1 VTLAQLLRNQLSNDE
16 WRRVQSEAVAWMVAN
31 GSPYV
36 DVDDAVKAWLVHLV
50 RRTVA

>member
-16 WRRVQSEAVAWMVAN
+16 WRRVRSAAVAWAAQQDV
-31 GSPYV
+31 PHD
-36 DVDDAVKAWLVHLV
+36 DVDDAVRAWLVDLV